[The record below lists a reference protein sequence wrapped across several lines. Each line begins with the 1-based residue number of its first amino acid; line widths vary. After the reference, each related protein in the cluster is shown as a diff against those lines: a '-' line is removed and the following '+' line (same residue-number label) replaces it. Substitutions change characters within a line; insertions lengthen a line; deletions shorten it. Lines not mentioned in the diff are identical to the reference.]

1 MRQHKPPAQA
11 RQRQGTTA
19 GTTWE
24 PRTIWERPPADR
36 ECRRKKSTAIRYVN
50 CAVARS
56 RSSDD
61 APELGS
67 HSRLRLFSSDCC
79 RSCFVWRRLRI
90 VGQALPSRSCSNSAF
105 GSGAD
110 DRAAQVR
117 LSLRRDHCWSCRRR
131 AAAGTSTKRREEHR
145 RIAGRNFQVE
155 S

>member
-24 PRTIWERPPADR
+24 PRTIWERRLADR

-61 APELGS
+61 APELRS

-79 RSCFVWRRLRI
+79 RSRFVWRRLRI
-90 VGQALPSRSCSNSAF
+90 AGQALPLAIIVLIPRSASARTM
-105 GSGAD
+105 A
-110 DRAAQVR
+110 
-117 LSLRRDHCWSCRRR
+117 LRRFVEVSVGIIVALVAVALRPEHQPS
-131 AAAGTSTKRREEHR
+131 AVKSAGE
-145 RIAGRNFQVE
+145 
-155 S
+155 